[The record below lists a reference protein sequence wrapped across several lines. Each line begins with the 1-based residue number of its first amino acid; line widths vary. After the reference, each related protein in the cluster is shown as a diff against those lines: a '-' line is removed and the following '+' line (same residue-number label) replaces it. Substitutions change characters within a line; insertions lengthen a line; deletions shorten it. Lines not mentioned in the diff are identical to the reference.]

1 MDQDKNKI
9 LIKNIN
15 NWKSKLL
22 DLGMKNKSLNFNIKT
37 TKTISSKIKIVYPNL
52 LDFLKSLDTSSKES
66 YEISNYKM
74 LNLYSTDTLKN
85 QTLFSSNLEDIT
97 KNNSFYKTKIYTQFG
112 YYETKDILDLT
123 LKKIYKISKTWK
135 DEYSID
141 VLYLAFGFLK
151 WYEANDSN
159 ETRYA
164 PLLLLPVELKKSL
177 NTWSIQI
184 KKAENFIQNEALV
197 KKLKNDFDID
207 AELNLNK
214 DDLINTYKSYS
225 EQILNQVIDKRWEI
239 IDDVYLANFD
249 FSRINIYKDIEANIN
264 NIVASDFFK
273 AIVDQT
279 NNLDNDISVVNENN
293 LDTKLNI
300 LEQYKILDADSS
312 QEIAIQ
318 NAILGKSFV
327 LQGPPGTGK
336 SQTITNIITELI
348 SRGKKIL
355 FVAEKNAALQ
365 VVYNNLK
372 KIGLQKY
379 AIPIHDSKI
388 NKSEILNELVS
399 DANNSQFFDLDDQKL
414 ESFVSNYQQIKD
426 FFNNYKDVLLKKRSV
441 EFDNV
446 YGYINKYYSYKNY
459 LDLNFEINN
468 ILQITN
474 QNFEH
479 NLELINRFYEAFK
492 VIGFNYKNN
501 LWYGFNKTNVD
512 FLTKN
517 QIFENLYL
525 FNKQITNIKDYINQH
540 NVLANTNTINLE
552 FILKITYLKQI
563 INLYQNTKTLYK
575 NQILDIND
583 FKNQLEI
590 TSQLVELHYIK
601 SLLIDTL
608 NNSWKNLDFINKSD
622 IQQTIDY
629 IKTTINKPLK
639 TLSLKWNKH
648 YKLLKNNLKDHLDI
662 KQIDI
667 VKELELF
674 LDLFNTYKQEQDLSQ
689 KLMFNIDIKD
699 INQLLENKQTLE
711 NIINLYSNQTIS
723 NTILNILADHNKKE
737 QLANNINN
745 FYNSYLDF
753 LTLLNKDKTTY
764 LKYSYLEFKNLIDN
778 LLNNKHQL
786 DQYISFIF
794 YKQELEKDLS
804 DFINKIIEN
813 KITTN
818 YKEIFLKRFY
828 KLLIQNIIDTELQNK
843 DAIFMNSNL
852 ELFRTKD
859 KEISNIAKDRIIMVL
874 DKRIKESLIFQ
885 NTNPQYN
892 ILKREA
898 SKKRLRMSF
907 KTIFE
912 NALEFIL
919 NIKPCLMLSPLT
931 VSYLFKDIDYKF
943 DTVIFDEA
951 SQIKPETA
959 ISSLFRA
966 KQVII
971 VGDKEQ
977 MPPTNFFTALE
988 SDELIEQTNYDEDI
1002 SSGYESL
1009 LSLAEGNLNSIRLKW
1024 HYRSKFEDLI
1034 YTSNKFIYNDL
1045 ITFPN
1050 SKLPKDYE
1058 GLKFIYSQYIDQNDD
1073 YHTILK
1079 ALETLKQLILTY
1091 QNKYSVGIVVFNTEV
1106 EQKANEYLDKF
1117 LEQNPDLLPFFSEDV
1132 KEPFFIKNIETVQG
1146 DERDFIIF
1154 IINGKINKAGRVSV
1168 MFGEINKQNGYK
1180 RLNVAISRAKRGMI
1194 VVSNFKHNE
1203 VDWYKSDQDG
1213 IKMLEKFIKNAELGV
1228 NNLENLTTFDEQS
1241 KHSFDQEVYEQL
1253 TKKGWKVKKQ
1263 VGSSGFKIDLA
1274 IVDPRDENKFLLAIE
1289 CDGSTFNSSKSSR
1302 DRDRLRQQVL
1312 ESRGWAFHRI
1322 WSTDWFKNPNLQTNL
1337 IEEKLNKILNSNK
1350 ENKIEIKETKSEI
1363 KEDKFIKKT
1372 NTQAEIF
1379 ETYPSIDKLI
1389 KQVGYYSLGNESG
1402 FFIKRVKELE
1412 DATNYIVNQ
1421 TGPILLNSVYKIVR
1435 DLTKQQKVS
1444 DTVKLVVSRM
1454 INSIGILDENQ
1465 FLIPYGWEFKFKQ
1478 STNNDN
1484 KRSISE
1490 IHDNE
1495 IKHFILTV
1503 FKTNNMAI
1511 STTDFT
1517 KELTLKTYNKSVL
1530 QSSINKVQHVLDQM
1544 IKDKI
1549 IVEESKNVYRLI

>member
-1 MDQDKNKI
+1 MDQDKKEI

-15 NWKSKLL
+15 NWKHKLL

-37 TKTISSKIKIVYPNL
+37 TKTISSKIQIIYPNL
-52 LDFLKSLDTSSKES
+52 LDFLKSLDTSSKEI

-74 LNLYSTDTLKN
+74 LGLYKTDQLKN
-85 QTLFSSNLEDIT
+85 QVLYSHNLEEIN

-112 YYETKDILDLT
+112 YFESKDILDLT

-159 ETRYA
+159 EIRYA
-164 PLLLLPVELKKSL
+164 PLLLLPIELKKNL
-177 NTWSIQI
+177 NTWSIHI

-207 AELNLNK
+207 AELDLNK
-214 DDLINTYKSYS
+214 DDLINIYKTYSQK
-225 EQILNQVIDKRWEI
+225 ILNQVIDQRWEI
-239 IDDVYLANFD
+239 IDDIYLANFD

-264 NIVASDFFK
+264 SIIESDFFK
-273 AIVDQT
+273 KIVDQT
-279 NNLDNDISVVNENN
+279 NNLDNDISTINEQNI
-293 LDTKLNI
+293 DTKINI

-348 SRGKKIL
+348 SRNKKIL

-372 KIGLQKY
+372 KIGLEKY

-388 NKSEILNELVS
+388 NKSEILNELINS
-399 DANNSQFFDLDDQKL
+399 ANNSQLFLLDDQKL
-414 ESFVSNYQQIKD
+414 ESFVSNYQKIKEI
-426 FFNNYKDVLLKKRSV
+426 FSNYKDVLLKKRSI

-446 YGYINKYYSYKNY
+446 YGYINKYYLYKNY

-468 ILQITN
+468 INKITN
-474 QNFEH
+474 QNFEQY
-479 NLELINRFYEAFK
+479 LQLINRFYESYK
-492 VIGFNYKNN
+492 LIGFNYKNN
-501 LWYGFNKTNVD
+501 LWYGFNKTNLD
-512 FLTKN
+512 FLTKT
-517 QIFENLYL
+517 QIFENLAK
-525 FNKQITNIKDYINQH
+525 FNTEIENIKNYINKA

-552 FILKITYLKQI
+552 FILKITYLKEI
-563 INLYQNTKTLYK
+563 TDLYKNIKPLYK
-575 NQILDIND
+575 NQILEIKTLNE
-583 FKNQLEI
+583 QLQKVN
-590 TSQLVELHYIK
+590 QLVEFYYIK
-601 SLLIDTL
+601 NLLIQTL
-608 NNSWKNLDFINKSD
+608 NNNWTNLDFINDNQIK
-622 IQQTIDY
+622 QTIDY
-629 IKTTINKPLK
+629 IKKTINKPLK
-639 TLSLKWNKH
+639 VLSLKWNKY
-648 YKLLKNNLKDHLDI
+648 YKLFKKNLKNKTDI
-662 KQIDI
+662 KQIDLI
-667 VKELELF
+667 KELELF
-674 LDLFNTYKQEQDLSQ
+674 LDLFNTKKQATDFNEQLI
-689 KLMFNIDIKD
+689 FNIDIKD
-699 INQLLENKQTLE
+699 INQLLNTKQTLE
-711 NIINLYSNQTIS
+711 NMINLYNDQTIS
-723 NTILNILADHNKKE
+723 NTLLNILANQNKLD
-737 QLANNINN
+737 QLTNNINS
-745 FYNSYLDF
+745 FYDAYLEF

-764 LKYSYLEFKNLIDN
+764 LKFSYLEFKNLIQN
-778 LLNNKHQL
+778 LINNKYQL
-786 DQYISFIF
+786 DQYINFNF

-818 YKEIFLKRFY
+818 YEQIFLKRFY
-828 KLLIQNIIDTELQNK
+828 KLLIQNILDTELQNK

-852 ELFRTKD
+852 ELFKTKD
-859 KEISNIAKDRIIMVL
+859 KEINNIAKDRIIMTL
-874 DKRIKESLIFQ
+874 DKKIKESLIFE
-885 NTNPQYN
+885 NTNPQYS
-892 ILKREA
+892 IIKRESA
-898 SKKRLRMSF
+898 KKRLKMSF

-977 MPPTNFFTALE
+977 MPPTNFFNTLE
-988 SDELIEQTNYDEDI
+988 NDEVIEKTNIEQDI

-1009 LSLAEGNLNSIRLKW
+1009 LSLAEGNLDSIRLKW

-1058 GLKFIYSQYIDQNDD
+1058 GLRFIYSNPNQQTDE

-1079 ALETLKQLILTY
+1079 ALQTLKQIILTY
-1091 QNKYSVGIVVFNTEV
+1091 QNKYSVGIVVFNTEI
-1106 EQKANEYLDKF
+1106 EAKANEYLDKF
-1117 LEQNPDLLPFFSEDV
+1117 LEQNPDLLPFFNEDV

-1154 IINGKINKAGRVSV
+1154 IINGKINKNNRVGV
-1168 MFGEINKQNGYK
+1168 VFGEINKQNGYK

-1194 VVSNFKHNE
+1194 VVSNFKHND
-1203 VDWYKSDQDG
+1203 VDWFKSEQDG

-1228 NNLENLTTFDEQS
+1228 DNLKHLDLDSNS
-1241 KHSFDQEVYEQL
+1241 KSAFEQEVYEQL
-1253 TKKGWKVKKQ
+1253 VLKGWKVKKQ
-1263 VGSSGFKIDLA
+1263 VGSSEFKIDLA
-1274 IVDPRDENKFLLAIE
+1274 VVDPRNQNKFLLAIE
-1289 CDGSTFNSSKSSR
+1289 CDGSAFNLAKSSR
-1302 DRDRLRQQVL
+1302 DRDRLYQQVL

-1322 WSTDWFKNPNLQTNL
+1322 WSTDWFKNPSLQIDL
-1337 IEEKLNKILNSNK
+1337 IEEKLNKLLNINK
-1350 ENKIEIKETKSEI
+1350 ENKIETKIISNQTNA
-1363 KEDKFIKKT
+1363 DKFVKKT
-1372 NTQAEIF
+1372 DRPTEIF
-1379 ETYPSIDKLI
+1379 QTYPSINKLI
-1389 KQVGYYSLGNESG
+1389 KQVGYHSLANQTG
-1402 FFIKRVKELE
+1402 FFIKKVSDLE
-1412 DATNYIVNQ
+1412 NATSYILNQ
-1421 TGPILLNSVYKIVR
+1421 TGPLLLTSVYKIVR
-1435 DLTKQQKVS
+1435 DITKQQRVS
-1444 DTVKLVVSRM
+1444 DTVKLAVRRM
-1454 INSIGILDENQ
+1454 ISSIGSLDKDQ
-1465 FLIPYGWEFKFKQ
+1465 FLIPYGWEFKFRQ

-1490 IHDNE
+1490 IHDKE
-1495 IKHFILTV
+1495 IKHFILTI

-1517 KELTLKTYNKSVL
+1517 KELTLKTYNKSIS
-1530 QSSINKVQHVLDQM
+1530 QNSIDKIQHVLDQM
-1544 IKDKI
+1544 VKDKI
-1549 IVEESKNVYRLI
+1549 IVEETKNVYRLI